1 LLLVLLLLLFDQA
14 LRDVLGVLFLL
25 VLLEVDDGALAF
37 HVGLDDL
44 EDLVLVHLALG
55 ACARLGLLGDLD
67 VQRVD
72 FVLLE
77 EHLERDVLAGGV
89 VVVLAVGADALD
101 DGVEREVLVLLH
113 VLLLEGL
120 DALEDG
126 AVGAVEHGHSL
137 GHQLGQ
143 LLHRLHVFAL
153 ADLPLLQ
160 EQLLAL
166 LLGLRLEVE
175 HEAAVLALVLVELE
189 LVGRGGQL
197 VVQPRLGHLPLHLR
211 VLLRVLPL
219 AQAAHL
225 LVDVLAVRLLRVQLL
240 RLLQVRLDLLLL
252 LRLGVVVLLLDLD
265 ALLER
270 LLLVVVD
277 QRLVEPE
284 LDHGFLLEQRQV
296 EELREPRRELGLAGG
311 GQAGQD
317 DFDLRELAVVVELLA
332 QHVEVAGE
340 AAGARAAGRLAVPL
354 ELLGVHE
361 RGRLEDEVQLEL
373 LEQQLAV
380 ALVARVGH
388 VLPLLGQ
395 AQLLRAD
402 PVARARDDAPVAD
415 LPRHLADDRL
425 HLQLLAGALARA
437 VDRHELAVLRPHC
450 QQLRGQPRHVVDVHQ
465 RQTVEARV
473 QLRQRV
479 ALQPRSLEPLLQHL
493 LAAALH
499 DARADHLRLQV
510 LQLRVQLHRAVLELL
525 ELRELL
531 VRLALLQVCVGQHA
545 LLAQLEYSGLVQL
558 VVLEQPL
565 ELLGGGLLR
574 RVVGQRA
581 AQLLEDFGLVDL
593 VDLAVLL
600 VVRGDLEPLGHAL
613 GHLHV
618 RLGPGHQVRD
628 EHDCDALVHE
638 RLGRALDVLHEA
650 DRRHVQVDH
659 HDVHR
664 RDHLRDLLQP
674 ALLLHLLH
682 ARQLLRVVVDAL
694 VGQCSLDDVLFLVG
708 VLVCS

>member
-1 LLLVLLLLLFDQA
+1 M
-14 LRDVLGVLFLL
+14 
-25 VLLEVDDGALAF
+25 
-37 HVGLDDL
+37 
-44 EDLVLVHLALG
+44 
-55 ACARLGLLGDLD
+55 
-67 VQRVD
+67 QRVD

-120 DALEDG
+120 DALDDG
-126 AVGAVEHGHSL
+126 AVGAVEHGHGL

-143 LLHRLHVFAL
+143 LEHGLHVLAL
-153 ADLPLLQ
+153 ADLLLLQ

-166 LLGLRLEVE
+166 LLGLGLEVQ
-175 HEAAVLALVLVELE
+175 HEAAVLALVLAQLE

-197 VVQPRLGHLPLHLR
+197 VVQLGLGHLPLHLR

-219 AQAAHL
+219 GQTGHV
-225 LVDVLAVRLLRVQLL
+225 LVDVFAVALLRVQLL
-240 RLLQVRLDLLLL
+240 GLLQVRLDLLLL

-265 ALLER
+265 ALLQR

-277 QRLVEPE
+277 QRLVQPE
-284 LDHGFLLEQRQV
+284 LDDGFFLEQRQV
-296 EELREPRRELGLAGG
+296 EELREPRRELGLAGR

-317 DFDLRELAVVVELLA
+317 DFDLRELAVLVELLA
-332 QHVEVAGE
+332 QQVEVAGE
-340 AAGARAAGRLAVPL
+340 AAGARARSRFAVPL
-354 ELLGVHE
+354 ELFRLHE
-361 RGRLEDEVQLEL
+361 RGRPEDQVQLEL

-380 ALVARVGH
+380 ALVARVGG

-395 AQLLRAD
+395 AQLLGVD
-402 PVARARDDAPVAD
+402 PVARARDDAPVAH
-415 LPRHLADDRL
+415 LLGHLADDRL
-425 HLQLLAGALARA
+425 HLQLEAGALARA
-437 VDRHELAVLRPHC
+437 VHGHELAVFGPQH
-450 QQLRGQPRHVVDVHQ
+450 QQLRGEPRHVVDVHE
-465 RQTVEARV
+465 RQAVEARV
-473 QLRQRV
+473 ELRQRV
-479 ALQPRSLEPLLQHL
+479 ALQPRRLEPLLEHL

-499 DARADHLRLQV
+499 DACADHLRLQV
-510 LQLRVQLHRAVLELL
+510 LQLRVQLHRAVFELL
-525 ELRELL
+525 QLRELL
-531 VRLALLQVCVGQHA
+531 VRLPLLQVRVRQHA
-545 LLAQLEYSGLVQL
+545 LLAQLEHCGFVELLVFEQL
-558 VVLEQPL
+558 L

-574 RVVGQRA
+574 GVVGQRA
-581 AQLLEDFGLVDL
+581 AQLLEDFRLVDL

-600 VVRGDLEPLGHAL
+600 VVGGDLEFVRHAL

-618 RLGPGHQVRD
+618 RLGPGHQVRN
-628 EHDCDALVHE
+628 EHDRDALVHE
-638 RLGRALDVLHEA
+638 RLGGALDLLHEA

-659 HDVHR
+659 DHVHG

-682 ARQLLRVVVDAL
+682 ARQLLVVVVDAL
-694 VGQCSLDDVLFLVG
+694 VRQCSLDNVLFLVG